1 MNVRAGH
8 TTSADPSLSR
18 PRGPCPDNIY
28 RLASKLP
35 SPDGAFSVRE
45 LLDRPDALAT
55 IERITDVVS
64 VDAPDPELV
73 VTLTALAV
81 LRARA
86 AAERSGR

>member
-1 MNVRAGH
+1 MK
-8 TTSADPSLSR
+8 S
-18 PRGPCPDNIY
+18 CPENIY
-28 RLASKLP
+28 RLAASLP
-35 SPDGAFSVRE
+35 NAHGAFSVRE

-55 IERITDVVS
+55 IERITEVVS
-64 VDAPDPELV
+64 PDAPDPELV